1 MSLQDV
7 LTFHEKADLQIDK
20 ELTGHVLKQRGLPM
34 LEELREV
41 QEAFWLLQNSLRRG
55 EPQQVREAYLMELL
69 KEMMDVRYTISSLL
83 IALGINEELAFSK
96 VCKSNLSK
104 LAAGVFKNDDGKVLK
119 GSLYQPPTLDPE
131 ELRRPLTPS
140 VAGGSKGG
148 VTEEEIRQ
156 AVVGTGDP
164 YDIEGSIG
172 TMHSK
177 RVTALVQRV
186 LETIRGSHAEV

>member
-7 LTFHEKADLQIDK
+7 RAFHEKADLQIDQD
-20 ELTGHVLKQRGLPM
+20 LSGFVLKQRGLPM

-41 QEAFWLLQNSLRRG
+41 QEAYWLLQNSLRRG
-55 EPQQVREAYLMELL
+55 EPQQVREAYLMELV

-83 IALGINEELAFSK
+83 LALGINEELAFSK

-119 GSLYQPPTLDPE
+119 GSLYQAPKMDLE

-148 VTEEEIRQ
+148 VTEEEIRK
-156 AVVGTGDP
+156 AVVGAGDP
-164 YDIEGSIG
+164 YDLEGSIG

-177 RVTALVQRV
+177 RVKALVQRV
-186 LETIRGSHAEV
+186 LETIRGKDEEA